1 MNLLERTKALA
12 RTRDYDRATVCAE
25 LGVTTRWLH
34 RLLAGHYQDPGVNK
48 IERLHEMLSRAPI
61 KEDAV

>member
-12 RTRDYDRATVCAE
+12 RTRLYDRSTVCAE

-34 RLLAGHYQDPGVNK
+34 RLLAGDYQDPGVNK
-48 IERLHEMLSRAPI
+48 IERLHELLSQAPV
-61 KEDAV
+61 KEDAA